1 MNKTYITINELS
13 NITGYSYH
21 KAGNIIRALN
31 DELKEKGVHTFKGKV
46 SKKYFCERLEIEL
59 D

>member
-1 MNKTYITINELS
+1 MAKNYITILELA
-13 NITGYSYH
+13 NITGYSYG

>member
-1 MNKTYITINELS
+1 MSKTYITINELS

-31 DELKEKGVHTFKGKV
+31 DELKEKGFITFRGKI
-46 SKKYFCERLEIEL
+46 SKEYLQERLNIII